1 MGMAAKTYR
10 LRIGGN
16 GKEFEA
22 EGDKAFV
29 LAMAKQYG
37 PHAAPPAAPPGKP
50 GKPGKPEKHIPLA
63 QQPSGK
69 ELSLREFI
77 QQLSLKKQTDIVV
90 AFGYY
95 LEKYRGK
102 TDFSAADINNCYY
115 EAKLETSNT
124 SQMIANG
131 IQSGRLMPSRAKGEK
146 GRKRFTLTSK
156 GEEFVSQA
164 AATQST

>member
-1 MGMAAKTYR
+1 MAAKTYR
-10 LRIGGN
+10 LRIGGD

-37 PHAAPPAAPPGKP
+37 PQATPPSPPGKP
-50 GKPGKPEKHIPLA
+50 GKPGKPEKPIPLA

-69 ELSLREFI
+69 GLSLREFI
-77 QQLSLKKQTDIVV
+77 QQLNFKKQTDIVV

-95 LEKYRGK
+95 LEKYRGNA
-102 TDFSAADINNCYY
+102 DFSAADINNCYY

-124 SQMIANG
+124 SQMISNG
-131 IQSGRLMPSRAKGEK
+131 IKSGRLMPSRAKGEK
-146 GRKRFTLTSK
+146 GRKRFTLTDSGETFVTSK
-156 GEEFVSQA
+156 

>member
-1 MGMAAKTYR
+1 MAAKIYR
-10 LRIGGN
+10 LRIGGE

-37 PHAAPPAAPPGKP
+37 PHAAPPSPPGKP
-50 GKPGKPEKHIPLA
+50 GKPGRPEKHVPLA
-63 QQPSGK
+63 QQPRSGK

-77 QQLSLKKQTDIVV
+77 QQLSFKKQTDIVV

-95 LEKYRGK
+95 LEKYRGNA
-102 TDFSAADINNCYY
+102 DFSAADINNCYY

-124 SQMIANG
+124 SQMILNG
-131 IQSGRLMPSRAKGEK
+131 IKSGRLMASRTKGEK
-146 GRKRFTLTSK
+146 GRKRFTLTDSGETFVTSK
-156 GEEFVSQA
+156 IA
-164 AATQST
+164 PAT